1 MGGKEKKKM
10 GIKRTLNKIELIKE
24 RKPESLKRERIL
36 ILRAKK
42 QGKKNKK
49 NAKKRNKKKAKG
61 KKKKKKANRKKKSK
75 TTKEE
80 KKEKKRTRKEKKK
93 AQKQKKKEM
102 KEKKRRRK
110 NKLKNRNKNKPGA
123 RQGPAGGDWSSCGT
137 SGVNDTCLLNAVNA
151 LNFEKNQIQNF
162 FKLKARL
169 ENQDK
174 VTGNRKGKEQA

>member
-1 MGGKEKKKM
+1 MGKEKKKM

-49 NAKKRNKKKAKG
+49 NAKKRNKKK
-61 KKKKKKANRKKKSK
+61 
-75 TTKEE
+75 
-80 KKEKKRTRKEKKK
+80 KRTRKERKK

-102 KEKKRRRK
+102 KEKKRGRK

-162 FKLKARL
+162 FKQKARL

-174 VTGNRKGKEQA
+174 VTGNKKGKEQA

>member
-49 NAKKRNKKKAKG
+49 NAKKRNTKKA
-61 KKKKKKANRKKKSK
+61 
-75 TTKEE
+75 KEE

-137 SGVNDTCLLNAVNA
+137 SGVNDTC
-151 LNFEKNQIQNF
+151 
-162 FKLKARL
+162 
-169 ENQDK
+169 
-174 VTGNRKGKEQA
+174 